1 MRAEKG
7 LISMCVISRQKKNK
21 IEAQSAMWKS
31 IVLNMCHRLEL
42 EESWKK
48 LEREREKK
56 IDWLIETDSVLVLEH
71 FLE

>member
-1 MRAEKG
+1 
-7 LISMCVISRQKKNK
+7 MCNFKAKKNK

-48 LEREREKK
+48 LERESEKK
-56 IDWLIETDSVLVLEH
+56 NWLIDWNRFGFGIGTFSWIEWE
-71 FLE
+71 F